1 MFKSILSLKK
11 LIYPTI
17 CLSCRSVGMKI
28 CSNCL
33 LMWRINPVKS
43 SIEKYPLYFSADYNE
58 FTGSVILEA
67 KESANKVAIDLLACS
82 IARSIIRAI
91 KDLSICQPIVLTTIP
106 SQHSAN
112 RRRGRDHIKDLT
124 EVVIGKLKAI
134 DIFPLYLPLLIP
146 SKKIQDQSKLNSQ
159 QRKVNVY
166 QAFLARQSEIS
177 IGGVILI
184 DDLVTTGASILE
196 GVRALNEAKITINA
210 VVTACAVGRNSLI
223 R

>member
-1 MFKSILSLKK
+1 VFKSILSLKK

-124 EVVIGKLKAI
+124 EVIIGKLEAI

-166 QAFLARQSEIS
+166 QAFLARESEIS

>member
-91 KDLSICQPIVLTTIP
+91 KDLSICQPLVLTTIP

-124 EVVIGKLKAI
+124 EVVIGKLEAI

>member
-1 MFKSILSLKK
+1 VFKSILSLKK

-124 EVVIGKLKAI
+124 EVVIGKLEAI

>member
-1 MFKSILSLKK
+1 
-11 LIYPTI
+11 
-17 CLSCRSVGMKI
+17 MKI

-124 EVVIGKLKAI
+124 EVVIGKLEAI

>member
-91 KDLSICQPIVLTTIP
+91 KDLGICQPIVLTTIP

-124 EVVIGKLKAI
+124 EVVIDKLEAI

>member
-124 EVVIGKLKAI
+124 EVVIGKLEAI

-166 QAFLARQSEIS
+166 QAFLARESEIS

>member
-124 EVVIGKLKAI
+124 EVIIGKLEAI

-146 SKKIQDQSKLNSQ
+146 TKKIQDQSKLNSQ

>member
-124 EVVIGKLKAI
+124 EVIIGKLEAI